1 MSLQAHRPRVT
12 VNGIRRMRT
21 HRYFWCQHCQR
32 TIRIASSNPYTIL
45 CPYCST
51 EFNHELDVSN
61 PRLADHL
68 ITGLEQP
75 PSPAARL
82 LESLSLALDSRLP
95 RARWQTENEDERLSW
110 ITLRFDRPPRT
121 PRLQVSASSE
131 NVVPRPNY
139 NREDGAFEDAVR
151 DVTGETWTVENDR
164 PGPPP
169 AATSAIRALPLVT
182 VSEGQ
187 LANEPS
193 CPVCKEAFEI
203 GGEVRETPCKHVYH
217 SDCILP
223 WLHIHNTCP
232 VCRYELRAAGSCN
245 PNDDYYGD
253 EEEVTESPNIWGWWN
268 HFISF
273 WPFSA
278 LVNWTQRYLDNQQR
292 TGVVYILP
300 VSENLTFLDLSYAF
314 DLRSGDLAV
323 LDACC
328 LRLRRLWVLD
338 LVEDNE
344 LEAVG
349 SNCPLLEELRA
360 FACHPDIIIREVTEP
375 GFVAVSYMA
384 AENSAASSIYAFSSS
399 TRRKKAFGER
409 HCVLKGCP
417 KLKKLEIRECPFG
430 NVDLLSGIE
439 KYESVRSLWI
449 SACNVTMAP
458 CRLLASDGGNYD
470 QGMPRLLISVSE
482 DSKLLLYVLNLT
494 EYVNSITRAETCFG
508 GSSDREVIES
518 LAANWERV
526 LLRCLK
532 HVCLIN
538 NGLAFQ
544 HGCRKTCQEYVA
556 SAVMNSSGPRFIS
569 KAYAVVT
576 CEANYRQGDRVM
588 DDEDGN

>member
-1 MSLQAHRPRVT
+1 MKNNS
-12 VNGIRRMRT
+12 
-21 HRYFWCQHCQR
+21 
-32 TIRIASSNPYTIL
+32 YT
-45 CPYCST
+45 
-51 EFNHELDVSN
+51 
-61 PRLADHL
+61 
-68 ITGLEQP
+68 
-75 PSPAARL
+75 
-82 LESLSLALDSRLP
+82 LS
-95 RARWQTENEDERLSW
+95 
-110 ITLRFDRPPRT
+110 
-121 PRLQVSASSE
+121 
-131 NVVPRPNY
+131 
-139 NREDGAFEDAVR
+139 
-151 DVTGETWTVENDR
+151 
-164 PGPPP
+164 
-169 AATSAIRALPLVT
+169 
-182 VSEGQ
+182 
-187 LANEPS
+187 
-193 CPVCKEAFEI
+193 
-203 GGEVRETPCKHVYH
+203 
-217 SDCILP
+217 
-223 WLHIHNTCP
+223 
-232 VCRYELRAAGSCN
+232 
-245 PNDDYYGD
+245 
-253 EEEVTESPNIWGWWN
+253 
-268 HFISF
+268 
-273 WPFSA
+273 
-278 LVNWTQRYLDNQQR
+278 
-292 TGVVYILP
+292 VVYILP

-328 LRLRRLWVLD
+328 PRLRRLWVLD

-349 SNCPLLEELRA
+349 SNCPLLEELRV
-360 FACHPDIIIREVTEP
+360 FACHPDIIIREVTES

-449 SACNVTMAP
+449 SACNVTMAA

-470 QGMPRLLISVSE
+470 RLADKVYVYRSVTGPRRDAPPFDLSFRRFE
-482 DSKLLLYVLNLT
+482 TLT
-494 EYVNSITRAETCFG
+494 LRF
-508 GSSDREVIES
+508 ES
-518 LAANWERV
+518 YR
-526 LLRCLK
+526 

-556 SAVMNSSGPRFIS
+556 SAVENSSGPRFIS